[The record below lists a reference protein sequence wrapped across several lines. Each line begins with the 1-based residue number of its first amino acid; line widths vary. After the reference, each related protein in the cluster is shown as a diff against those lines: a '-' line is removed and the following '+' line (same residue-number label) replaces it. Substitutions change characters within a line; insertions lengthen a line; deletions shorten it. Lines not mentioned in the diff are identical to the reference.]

1 MHYAIL
7 NYSGNVG
14 KSTTANE
21 VLAPRLEG
29 APIIAVESIN
39 SDGANHTTIRGE
51 QFGRIQENVLTL
63 NASITDVG
71 ASNVEDY
78 MAGLANYHGSHEDI
92 DVFVVPTVPDDKQM
106 SDTISTI
113 EALANDIGVPPEK
126 IRMVLNRVN
135 QNIPLHVQFAPI
147 FEWHGR
153 EKSFTLD
160 QDAVIH
166 TNEIY
171 SLVRGTN
178 RRIKE
183 IAEDDTNYR
192 AQMADAS
199 PEERASLARLISLR
213 RLAFS
218 VSAQHETVFRF
229 LSR

>member
-14 KSTTANE
+14 KSTAANE
-21 VLAPRLEG
+21 VIAPRLKG
-29 APIIAVESIN
+29 APIIAVESVN
-39 SDGANHTTIRGE
+39 SDGGNHTTVRGE
-51 QFGRIQENVLTL
+51 QFGRIQESVLTL
-63 NASITDVG
+63 KASITDVG

-78 MAGLANYHGSHEDI
+78 MAGLASYHGSHEDI

-113 EALANDIGVPPEK
+113 EALAHDIGVPSAK
-126 IRMVLNRVN
+126 IRLVFNRVN
-135 QNIPLHVQFAPI
+135 PNLPVPVQFAPI
-147 FEWHGR
+147 FEWHAR
-153 EKSFTLD
+153 EQSFTLERE
-160 QDAVIH
+160 AVIH

-178 RRIKE
+178 RRIKD
-183 IAEDDTNYR
+183 IAEDDTDYR
-192 AQMADAS
+192 AQMADAAS
-199 PEERASLARLISLR
+199 EERQRLARLISLR